1 MKKNGFTL
9 IELIGTIVIL
19 SVILMLIVPEVTKRV
34 KDASKDADEKTIEN
48 IELAAKNYA
57 SDNKDK
63 TCVEISTLKSEGYL
77 DDDAKIPKD
86 KNGQDIVSVTIE
98 KNKNIYTATTTNKKC

>member
-57 SDNKDK
+57 SDNKGE
-63 TCVEISTLKSEGYL
+63 TCVTVQKLINEGYL
-77 DDDAKIPKD
+77 DLND
-86 KNGQDIVSVTIE
+86 KEKEAEHKSKSVSIT
-98 KNKNIYTATTTNKKC
+98 KNKNVYEAKYGGC